1 MLSNLFSS
9 FGPVASF
16 LSGLQQILPTMNS
29 LAGQVAPFLIC
40 IAFVLLVFGSMRG
53 FLQNDTK
60 HFFGNLLRVVILV
73 VLVGNWPVIEGSINN
88 AVNAFCNLQV
98 NSNFFTSTNATG
110 AGRLNLANLE
120 LIISEK
126 AAGVKSSQPGWQ
138 QALMALV
145 SPITHPLCQILYGI
159 YLLALLL
166 CELIAVGMNLLQQ
179 CILIFLNLYVPIGF
193 AEFSIPS
200 LRGQAETFFK
210 AYLGV
215 QCWPIGW
222 VLANIVTVALLQG
235 LTPPNPEDS
244 GAIVIAIIVCVPV
257 LIWMM
262 IGYILAPFYVQKIV
276 MRGGGEIQAFAG
288 AMIAAVGGTTGAV
301 YGQAFALGRGAT
313 LGLSPLTQAVRTRDP
328 GRNGGS
334 TRRPMDAGDD
344 QGKGH
349 SDEQGATAENLLG
362 HVVPGF
368 NEIQP
373 GGDAMARAGDKARA
387 LGGWGLTKVIDA
399 GEFAARTAGNV
410 ASTVGSLVAD
420 ASGNRI
426 GPERY
431 FSFPQIR
438 QNKPNRS
445 SQRAANY
452 VNQ

>member
-1 MLSNLFSS
+1 MLSNLFSN

-16 LSGLQQILPTMNS
+16 LSGLQQILPTMNV
-29 LAGQVAPFLIC
+29 LAAQVAPFLIC
-40 IAFVLLVFGSMRG
+40 VAFVLLVFGSMRG

-73 VLVGNWPVIEGSINN
+73 VLIGNWPRIEGSINN
-88 AVNAFCNLQV
+88 GVNAFCNLQI
-98 NSNFFTSTNATG
+98 NSNFFTATNASSSG
-110 AGRLNLANLE
+110 HLNLTALE
-120 LIISEK
+120 LTISTK
-126 AAGVKSSQPGWQ
+126 AVGAKSTEPGWQ
-138 QALMALV
+138 QALMAVV

-179 CILIFLNLYVPIGF
+179 CILIFLSLYVPIGF

-215 QCWPIGW
+215 QCWPVGW

-257 LIWMM
+257 LIWMV

-288 AMIAAVGGTTGAV
+288 AMIASVGGTTGAV
-301 YGQAFALGRGAT
+301 YGQAFAIGRRAT
-313 LGLSPLTQAVRTRDP
+313 LGLSQLPQAVRNFDA
-328 GRNGGS
+328 GSNGGS

-344 QGKGH
+344 QGKGYG
-349 SDEQGATAENLLG
+349 DEPGATAENLLG
-362 HVVPGF
+362 HLVPGL
-368 NEIQP
+368 NEIQS

-387 LGGWGLTKVIDA
+387 VGGWGLTKVMDA

-410 ASTVGSLVAD
+410 ASTLGSLVAD

>member
-1 MLSNLFSS
+1 MLPNLFSS
-9 FGPVASF
+9 FGSVVSF
-16 LSGLQQILPTMNS
+16 LSGLQQIVPTMN
-29 LAGQVAPFLIC
+29 AVTGQVAPFLIC
-40 IAFVLLVFGSMRG
+40 AAFVLLVFGSMRG

-60 HFFGNLLRVVILV
+60 HVFGNLLRVVILV
-73 VLVGNWPVIEGSINN
+73 VLIGNWQVIEDSVNN

-98 NSNFFTSTNATG
+98 NANFFTPTNATG
-110 AGRLNLANLE
+110 SGHLNLANLE
-120 LIISEK
+120 LTISTK
-126 AAGVKSSQPGWQ
+126 AAGVTTSQPAWQ
-138 QALMALV
+138 QALMAIV

-179 CILIFLNLYVPIGF
+179 CILIFLNLYVPIAF

-215 QCWPIGW
+215 QCWPMGW

-257 LIWMM
+257 LIWMV

-288 AMIAAVGGTTGAV
+288 AMIAAVGGTTGAA
-301 YGQAFALGRGAT
+301 YGQVFAIGRRAT
-313 LGLSPLTQAVRTRDP
+313 LGLSQLPQAVRTRDA
-328 GRNGGS
+328 GSNGGYM
-334 TRRPMDAGDD
+334 RRPMDTED
-344 QGKGH
+344 QRKDYR
-349 SDEQGATAENLLG
+349 DERGPAAENLLG
-362 HVVPGF
+362 HLVPGS
-368 NEIQP
+368 NEAQS
-373 GGDAMARAGDKARA
+373 GGDAMRSAGDKARA
-387 LGGWGLTKVIDA
+387 LGVWGLTKVVDA
-399 GEFAARTAGNV
+399 GEFAARSAGNV
-410 ASTVGSLVAD
+410 ASTFGSLVAD

-426 GPERY
+426 GPERN